1 MISCITSSISFTKV
15 FCGLQD
21 CVCLIAPAPY
31 NPRPAEDFDVLTD
44 FDMSGEGLLWY
55 GKLQLLFRCTLCPTG
70 RGDARH
76 APLHKEVSLALIS
89 TFEPIDLTPDSVMQ
103 RQGVPML
110 YDTASSKALP
120 SLYICPVKNI
130 LNRVPLTPS
139 YIGGSMHN
147 TIPYS
152 YRRHDLGGAVADT
165 REGSGNG
172 SRLYEVNVWLWRY
185 GRPQERK
192 IPVLEAIQLR
202 QKRVRSARCRGE
214 ATKRRRAEERA
225 ERELQ
230 PEARARAGVH

>member
-1 MISCITSSISFTKV
+1 
-15 FCGLQD
+15 
-21 CVCLIAPAPY
+21 VCLIAPAPY
-31 NPRPAEDFDVLTD
+31 NSRPAEDFDVLTD

-89 TFEPIDLTPDSVMQ
+89 TFEPISLTPDSVMQ

-130 LNRVPLTPS
+130 LSRVPLTPS
-139 YIGGSMHN
+139 YIGGSLHN

-152 YRRHDLGGAVADT
+152 YRRHDLGSAIADT

-192 IPVLEAIQLR
+192 VPVFEAIQLR
-202 QKRVRSARCRGE
+202 QKRLRSARARAE
-214 ATKRRRAEERA
+214 KTKRRRANERA

-230 PEARARAGVH
+230 SGAGAGEH

>member
-1 MISCITSSISFTKV
+1 
-15 FCGLQD
+15 
-21 CVCLIAPAPY
+21 VCLIAPAPY
-31 NPRPAEDFDVLTD
+31 NPRPAEEFDVLTD
-44 FDMSGEGLLWY
+44 FDMSGHGLLWY

-70 RGDARH
+70 RGDPRYAH
-76 APLHKEVSLALIS
+76 LHKEVSLALIS

-120 SLYICPVKNI
+120 SLYLCPVKNI
-130 LNRVPLTPS
+130 LNRVPLTPCF
-139 YIGGSMHN
+139 IGGSLHN

-152 YRRHDLGGAVADT
+152 FRREDLGGAVADT

-230 PEARARAGVH
+230 ARARAGVH